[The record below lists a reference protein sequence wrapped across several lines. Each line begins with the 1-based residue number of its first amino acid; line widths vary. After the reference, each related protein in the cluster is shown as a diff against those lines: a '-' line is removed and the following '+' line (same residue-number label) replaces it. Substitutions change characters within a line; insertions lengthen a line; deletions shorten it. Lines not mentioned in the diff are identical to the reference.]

1 LLQVTNRFELDI
13 PAEIVEVVGF
23 AFAALLNKLYV
34 ALSTGE
40 VVTLEDD
47 EVDKM
52 FSLQFIKQS

>member
-1 LLQVTNRFELDI
+1 LLQVINRFELDI
-13 PAEIVEVVGF
+13 PAENVEVVGF

-47 EVDKM
+47 EVDK
-52 FSLQFIKQS
+52 LII